1 MPCSSSIRATS
12 SGSSC
17 PAWSTTRSPAAT
29 RTSGPPNGWSVG
41 ARRVSSSP
49 TPHRRCTCTS
59 TETMG
64 HAVCGLVGAVEL
76 RLPAERV
83 ILPHEDV
90 IAGIVAD
97 RLAMMTASQANLEPI
112 LLVYD
117 GEGETAP
124 WIDAVRAGQPVADVR
139 CADGTYHRLW
149 SMDGPGDLR
158 AVRDL
163 LAPHQALIADGHHRY
178 ATYLAAQGRAL
189 VGGRRPR
196 ACGSRSGALDRPV
209 TVATCRERHPSQ
221 RVGDR
226 PRLPHGA
233 LGVCSRREGAR
244 SRQRAVD
251 SVARG

>member
-1 MPCSSSIRATS
+1 MQHDTSYGQLRLRPFRGMRYSSDVVGDIGAVTSPPYDVMDRPMIDALLQQHSRNIVRLILPRMVNDPVTGGNPYERAAKRLERWRKKGVFVTD
-12 SGSSC
+12 
-17 PAWSTTRSPAAT
+17 PAPSLYVYEY
-29 RTSGPPNGWSVG
+29 GD
-41 ARRVSSSP
+41 
-49 TPHRRCTCTS
+49 
-59 TETMG
+59 MG

-178 ATYLAAQGRAL
+178 ETYLQLRDELSSAASTQGLREL
-189 VGGRRPR
+189 VW
-196 ACGSRSGALDRPV
+196 RS
-209 TVATCRERHPSQ
+209 
-221 RVGDR
+221 
-226 PRLPHGA
+226 
-233 LGVCSRREGAR
+233 
-244 SRQRAVD
+244 
-251 SVARG
+251 